1 MIVGFIERTEH
12 AHSATNEPVNNFPMH
27 QSRQSL
33 FLLVLVL
40 TLCVTQKITGQG
52 FKAGVKF
59 GTNINKLKG
68 QSFSNSFTFGYHA
81 GAFAEIKLSEHWHLQ
96 PELLFQ
102 QINADTSSEFRT
114 IYTITADRI
123 AAIKLNYLTI
133 PLLIGY
139 KVSKLMMVQGGIQY
153 GILMNRDLD
162 LLQNGTQ
169 AFKSGDFSVLAG
181 LQFKL
186 AGIRVYGRYAVGLQN
201 INNLLG
207 DKDTWKS
214 QTIQIGLGISII

>member
-1 MIVGFIERTEH
+1 MNTPRLSLLLLAIALCTTQY
-12 AHSATNEPVNNFPMH
+12 ASA
-27 QSRQSL
+27 
-33 FLLVLVL
+33 
-40 TLCVTQKITGQG
+40 QG
-52 FKAGVKF
+52 FKAGIKF
-59 GTNINKLKG
+59 GTNINKLQG
-68 QSFSNSFTFGYHA
+68 ESFTNKFSFGYHA
-81 GAFAEIKLSEHWHLQ
+81 GAFAEIKLGGRFYLQ
-96 PELLFQ
+96 PELLFN
-102 QINADTSSEFRT
+102 QINSDTSSDFRD
-114 IYTITADRI
+114 IYNVSVAQV
-123 AAIKLNYLTI
+123 AAIKLNYISI
-133 PLLIGY
+133 PLLLDY
-139 KVSKLMMVQGGIQY
+139 KLNNLMMLQGGVQY

-186 AGIRVYGRYAVGLQN
+186 AGIRVYGRYAIGLQN